1 MWYLRCTCNQH
12 WRESQWRHR
21 RRQKSHCR
29 RTHHKRWNCG
39 LRETIVGWWKIVL
52 RFFPISSK
60 FKIRSTLFFL
70 YTSSPLV
77 NGHSNK
83 RTPSINGQ
91 ILLHHN
97 KHPYRSFLKLI
108 KKSNSRHYNFFNI
121 EWIFKIIFLWKHK
134 YWVDKFKL
142 KYFKFRDVV

>member
-1 MWYLRCTCNQH
+1 MWIFDFENNMVFLRCEIKATNCSALFFSLIRYKFSSISKTNIIGMWYLRCTCNQH
-12 WRESQWRHR
+12 WRESQWHHR

-39 LRETIVGWWKIVL
+39 LCETIVGWWKIVL

-60 FKIRSTLFFL
+60 FKIRITLFFL

-77 NGHSNK
+77 NRHSNK

-97 KHPYRSFLKLI
+97 
-108 KKSNSRHYNFFNI
+108 
-121 EWIFKIIFLWKHK
+121 
-134 YWVDKFKL
+134 
-142 KYFKFRDVV
+142 